1 MTINEIW
8 PSVRLRL
15 RLITHDPYVS
25 IVVCHVI
32 PRDGMLYNP
41 FTSTAVRLL
50 LAFFFQKEPEP
61 LTHRLKV
68 EDAAEMVAPTYK
80 NEKTDR
86 AREQDTPPRSPPSE
100 EEEKEEEKKEE
111 EDEGEDRNS
120 TPKSFKAVI
129 TFNPRYVLYHNFFVF
144 SIQLKPLMFCAI
156 DKYIFFEF

>member
-1 MTINEIW
+1 M
-8 PSVRLRL
+8 
-15 RLITHDPYVS
+15 
-25 IVVCHVI
+25 
-32 PRDGMLYNP
+32 
-41 FTSTAVRLL
+41 
-50 LAFFFQKEPEP
+50 
-61 LTHRLKV
+61 

-144 SIQLKPLMFCAI
+144 SIQLKPLWLNPEHKSCF
-156 DKYIFFEF
+156 K

>member
-1 MTINEIW
+1 
-8 PSVRLRL
+8 
-15 RLITHDPYVS
+15 
-25 IVVCHVI
+25 
-32 PRDGMLYNP
+32 
-41 FTSTAVRLL
+41 
-50 LAFFFQKEPEP
+50 
-61 LTHRLKV
+61 
-68 EDAAEMVAPTYK
+68 MVAPTYK

-129 TFNPRYVLYHNFFVF
+129 TFNPRYVPYIFFVF
-144 SIQLKPLMFCAI
+144 SIQLKPSI